1 MCSLYTG
8 PGAPPYPLATM
19 AAELDGVCPRNRGWN
34 REPTGL
40 PWPPEQNQTQPSL
53 LPWAALCLFQVV
65 APRHHCCLSLLLA
78 CRDFFFICPV
88 HCYILSV
95 ENSSRHRRHLLN
107 KWINRVNWQSY
118 LIQTQKLLNMQV
130 NILVTNSHL
139 DTAFR
144 QSKVSISPLL
154 FYHLV
159 DLLAQRMLIPFQ
171 PHSVGLIP
179 KLVRKSIFDFFFH

>member
-1 MCSLYTG
+1 MVCVPGTEGETESQQVFPG
-8 PGAPPYPLATM
+8 PLNKIKLSPHY
-19 AAELDGVCPRNRGWN
+19 CP
-34 REPTGL
+34 GL
-40 PWPPEQNQTQPSL
+40 L
-53 LPWAALCLFQVV
+53 ALCLFQVV

-107 KWINRVNWQSY
+107 KWINCVNWQSY

-171 PHSVGLIP
+171 PHSLGLIP